1 MTELE
6 TTSFAFALARALSA
20 RGMTASALARKVW
33 GNEAAKSGAKNRQLI
48 SQYLLGQVLPRNGT
62 IARLAEALEIPVSEL
77 TGSVSA
83 VPAIP
88 SPAPGSSPGVTR
100 GSRPG
105 RNTAGGNLSLIAVA
119 EAGKVRLQVNRVI
132 DQQTALKIFDMLS
145 A

>member
-6 TTSFAFALARALSA
+6 TTSFAFALARALER
-20 RGMTASALARKVW
+20 RGMTASDLARKVW
-33 GNEAAKSGAKNRQLI
+33 GNEATKSGAKNRQLI
-48 SQYLLGQVLPRNGT
+48 SQYLAGQVLPQSGT

-77 TGSVSA
+77 TGSVSPL
-83 VPAIP
+83 PAIP
-88 SPAPGSSPGVTR
+88 

-105 RNTAGGNLSLIAVA
+105 RNTAGTGNLSLTLVA